1 MKLYEI
7 SKEMQDVLILLESEE
22 TEIDSGALE
31 EYLEKLEQN
40 YTEKLD
46 NIACYIKN
54 EQAMA
59 DAIDNEVRNLL
70 ERKKSHDKRV
80 LNLKEYVSSFM
91 VQMGLN
97 KLETARNKI
106 SFRKS
111 SSVEIDVELF
121 KESCPQLVERVE
133 VEQIPS
139 KAELKALLKAGEIL
153 TGVEI
158 IEKQNIQIK

>member
-1 MKLYEI
+1 MQLYKIAKEFEEI
-7 SKEMQDVLILLESEE
+7 MLLLESEE
-22 TEIDSGALE
+22 ETDDKTLV
-31 EYLEKLEQN
+31 EYMDKLEQD

-54 EQAMA
+54 EQAIS

-80 LNLKEYVSSFM
+80 LRLKEYVSSFM
-91 VQMGLN
+91 EQMGLN

-111 SSVEIDVELF
+111 EITLTDEELIKKLYPHLVQRVVVEN
-121 KESCPQLVERVE
+121 
-133 VEQIPS
+133 IPS
-139 KAELKALLKAGEIL
+139 KPELKKMYKAGQVEM
-153 TGVEI
+153 GVEI

>member
-1 MKLYEI
+1 MQLYKIAKELEEI
-7 SKEMQDVLILLESEE
+7 MLLLESEE
-22 TEIDSGALE
+22 ETDDKTLV
-31 EYLEKLEQN
+31 EYMEQLEQD

-46 NIACYIKN
+46 NIACMIKN

-59 DAIDNEVRNLL
+59 DAIDNEVKNLI
-70 ERKKSHDKRV
+70 ERKKQHENKA
-80 LNLKEYVSSFM
+80 LKLKEYVSMFM
-91 VQMGLN
+91 QQMGLN
-97 KLETARNKI
+97 ELETARNKI

-111 SSVEIDVELF
+111 TSVEIDVELF

-133 VEQIPS
+133 VELIPS
-139 KAELKALLKAGEIL
+139 KPELKALLKAGEIL

>member
-1 MKLYEI
+1 MQLYKIAKELEEI
-7 SKEMQDVLILLESEE
+7 MLLLESEE
-22 TEIDSGALE
+22 ETDDKTLVEYMEQLE
-31 EYLEKLEQN
+31 TDYE
-40 YTEKLD
+40 TKLD

-80 LNLKEYVSSFM
+80 LNLKEYVSMFM
-91 VQMGLN
+91 EQMGLN

-111 SSVEIDVELF
+111 TSVEIDVELF
-121 KESCPQLVERVE
+121 KESCPQFVERVE

-139 KAELKALLKAGEIL
+139 KAELKALLKAGEVL

>member
-1 MKLYEI
+1 MKLYEL
-7 SKEMQDVLILLESEE
+7 SKEMQDVLLLLESDEQE
-22 TEIDSGALE
+22 VDTQGLV
-31 EYLEKLEQN
+31 EYMDKLEQD

-54 EQAMA
+54 EQAIA
-59 DAIDNEVRNLL
+59 DAIDNEARLLL

-80 LNLKEYVSSFM
+80 LRLKEYVSSFM
-91 VQMGLN
+91 EQMGLN

-121 KESCPQLVERVE
+121 KESCPQFVERVE

-139 KAELKALLKAGEIL
+139 KAELRVLIKAGEVL